1 MKMSESEE
9 KAQALS
15 NSRSKAATK
24 KAQSTTEKTSSAK
37 PLQTKRS
44 ASSYLWLLLGL
55 TVLLTIITGSWFGWQ
70 QWQSLQSKME
80 QIEDLSV
87 ALDEQLQRS
96 DSQDIAASNR
106 ELKQVE
112 KNQNLSQQMMDLQ
125 LQLNAQGARI
135 TELGSTTRTDWY
147 LSEAAYLA
155 RLASQRLQTERS
167 TKNPLALLQKVDSI
181 LVELNEAG
189 MLAVRAAIASDIT
202 TLRLAGEIDV
212 EGIVLELNA
221 LTAQIDQLSMIQ
233 LSVPVPDI
241 NQALDS
247 NDSVNGDVNSTLS
260 QRWSNLVD
268 KFSQSLGQ
276 LVQVKQRVEPIER
289 VLSTSEES
297 IVRNN
302 LRLLLQQAA
311 NAALREQQTIYDLS
325 LKRAQQW
332 VAQYFQMNSS
342 VQVVK
347 NRLIDLSGKQVVQQ
361 LPRIDGSVNALE
373 AFMIIRQSS
382 LLEASEEAV
391 TTEELD

>member
-1 MKMSESEE
+1 MSESEE

-80 QIEDLSV
+80 QIEGLSV

-112 KNQNLSQQMMDLQ
+112 KNQNLSQQMMVLQ

-361 LPRIDGSVNALE
+361 LPLIDGSVNALE

>member
-1 MKMSESEE
+1 MSESEE

-15 NSRSKAATK
+15 NSTSKAATK
-24 KAQSTTEKTSSAK
+24 KAQSTNAKASSAK
-37 PLQTKRS
+37 PLQTNRS
-44 ASSYLWLLLGL
+44 SSSYLWLLLGL
-55 TVLLTIITGSWFGWQ
+55 TAFLTVFPGSWFGWQ

-80 QIEDLSV
+80 EIEGLSI
-87 ALDEQLQRS
+87 ALNKQLQRS
-96 DSQDIAASNR
+96 DSQDIAFNNR
-106 ELKQVE
+106 ELQQAK
-112 KNQNLSQQMMDLQ
+112 KNQNLSQKMMDLQ

-181 LVELNEAG
+181 LVELNEVG
-189 MLAVRAAIASDIT
+189 MLAVRAAIATDIA

-221 LTAQIDQLSMIQ
+221 LTAEIDQLSMIQ

-247 NDSVNGDVNSTLS
+247 NDSANADVNSTLS
-260 QRWSNLVD
+260 QRWSSLVD
-268 KFSQSLGQ
+268 TFSQSLGQ

-289 VLSTSEES
+289 VLSASEES

-325 LKRAQQW
+325 LKHAQQW

-342 VQVVK
+342 VQVLK
-347 NRLIDLSGKQVVQQ
+347 NRMIDLSGKQVVQQ

-382 LLEASEEAV
+382 LLEASEEVV

>member
-80 QIEDLSV
+80 QIEGLSV

-189 MLAVRAAIASDIT
+189 MLAVRAAIASDIA

-361 LPRIDGSVNALE
+361 LPLIDGSVNALE

>member
-1 MKMSESEE
+1 MSESEE

-80 QIEDLSV
+80 QIEGLSV

-181 LVELNEAG
+181 LVEINEAG

>member
-1 MKMSESEE
+1 MSESEE

-80 QIEDLSV
+80 QIEGLSV
-87 ALDEQLQRS
+87 ALDEQLHRS

-361 LPRIDGSVNALE
+361 LPLIDGSVNALE